1 MPTQDS
7 PRALAARVLAAVWR
21 GTRLDEALSQSLSP
35 DFPARDAA
43 LVHELCYGTLR
54 FEPRLEFWLTGLLAR
69 PLDAREP
76 ELRALLLL
84 GLYQLSE
91 MRVPP
96 HAAIA
101 ETVEACRHLSK
112 PWAVQ
117 LVNAVLRRFQRE
129 QAQLVRQ
136 LPQHAEA
143 HYAHPRWL
151 LERIRRDWPDHWREI
166 LEAGNQRPPLTLR
179 VNRLRRT
186 RAALLAE
193 LASAGIAAQ
202 ACEFSADGV
211 IALEPFDVRSQPGF
225 AAGLFSVQDES
236 AQLAAGLLELR
247 AGMRVLDAC
256 AAPGGKTGHLLECCP
271 QAQVLALDNDA
282 QRIAKIHENLQRLGL
297 SAEVRVAD
305 ATRPDSWW
313 DSRPFERI
321 LLDAPCSAT
330 GVIRRHPDIKARRR
344 PAEVSAAVAAQ
355 TRMLAALWPLL
366 ASGGKLLYVTC
377 SLLVEENAAQVDK
390 FLAAHADA
398 RALPIAAHWGVAS
411 PPGRQILSGESRMD
425 GFYYACLHKA

>member
-1 MPTQDS
+1 MPQDS
-7 PRALAARVLAAVWR
+7 PRALAARVLAAVWQ
-21 GTRLDEALSQSLSP
+21 GARLDQALRQSLSR
-35 DFPARDAA
+35 DFSPRDAA
-43 LVHELCYGTLR
+43 LVRELCYGTLR

-69 PLDAREP
+69 PLDARES

-91 MRVPP
+91 MRVAP
-96 HAAIA
+96 HAAIG

-129 QAQLVRQ
+129 QARLMTE
-136 LPQHAEA
+136 LPQHAGA
-143 HYAHPRWL
+143 YYAHPRWL
-151 LERIRRDWPDHWREI
+151 LERIRQDWPDRWREI

-186 RAALLAE
+186 RAALLEE
-193 LASAGIAAQ
+193 LAATGIAAQ

-211 IALEPFDVRSQPGF
+211 IALEPFDVRTQPGF
-225 AAGLFSVQDES
+225 SAGHFSVQDEA
-236 AQLAAGLLELR
+236 AQLAAELLELR

-256 AAPGGKTGHLLECCP
+256 AAPGGKTCHLLECCP
-271 QAQVLALDNDA
+271 QAQLLALDNDA
-282 QRIAKIHENLQRLGL
+282 QRVPKIHENLQRLGL
-297 SAEVRVAD
+297 RAEISVAD

-313 DSRPFERI
+313 DGRPFERI

-344 PAEVSAAVAAQ
+344 PAEVSAAVAVQA
-355 TRMLAALWPLL
+355 RMLAALWPLL

-377 SLLVEENAAQVDK
+377 SLLVEENAAQVNN
-390 FLAAHADA
+390 FLVAHADA
-398 RALPIAAHWGVAS
+398 RALPIAARWGVAS
-411 PPGRQILSGESRMD
+411 PPGRQILAGESRMD

>member
-1 MPTQDS
+1 MSRHS
-7 PRALAARVLAAVWR
+7 PRALAARVLAAVWQ
-21 GTRLDEALSQSLSP
+21 GARLDEALSKLASGK
-35 DFPARDAA
+35 FPSRDAA
-43 LVHELCYGTLR
+43 LVRELCYGTLR
-54 FEPRLEFWLTGLLAR
+54 FQPRLEFWLTGLLAR
-69 PLDAREP
+69 PLDAREA
-76 ELRALLLL
+76 ELHALLLL

-91 MRVPP
+91 MRVAP
-96 HAAIA
+96 HAAIG

-117 LVNAVLRRFQRE
+117 LANAVLRRFQRE
-129 QAQLVRQ
+129 QARLMTE
-136 LPQHAEA
+136 LPQHEDAY
-143 HYAHPRWL
+143 YAHPRWL
-151 LERIRRDWPDHWREI
+151 LERIRADWPDRWREI

-186 RAALLAE
+186 RAALLEE
-193 LASAGIAAQ
+193 LAAAGIAVQ
-202 ACEFSADGV
+202 PCEFSADGV
-211 IALEPFDVRSQPGF
+211 VALEPFDVRTQPGF
-225 AAGLFSVQDES
+225 AAGHFSVQDEA
-236 AQLAAGLLELR
+236 AQLVAALLEPR

-256 AAPGGKTGHLLECCP
+256 AAPGGKTCHLLECCP

-282 QRIAKIHENLQRLGL
+282 ERVRKIHQNLQRLGL

-305 ATRPDSWW
+305 ATHPDTWGGGRS
-313 DSRPFERI
+313 FERI

-344 PAEVSAAVAAQ
+344 SAAVSASVAVQ
-355 TRMLAALWPLL
+355 ARMLTALWPLL

-398 RALPIAAHWGVAS
+398 RALPIAAHWGVAL
-411 PPGRQILSGESRMD
+411 PPGRQILAGESRMD

>member
-1 MPTQDS
+1 MPRES
-7 PRALAARVLAAVWR
+7 SRALAARVLAAVWQ
-21 GTRLDEALSQSLSP
+21 GARLDEALRQSLRP
-35 DFPARDAA
+35 DLPARDAA
-43 LVHELCYGTLR
+43 LVRELCYGTLR
-54 FEPRLEFWLTGLLAR
+54 FEPRLEFWLTGLMAR
-69 PLDAREP
+69 PFEAREP
-76 ELRALLLL
+76 ELHALLLL

-117 LVNAVLRRFQRE
+117 LTNAVLRRFQRE
-129 QAQLVRQ
+129 QARLMTE
-136 LPQHAEA
+136 LPQHEVAY
-143 HYAHPRWL
+143 YAHPRWM

-166 LEAGNQRPPLTLR
+166 LAAGNQRPPLTLR

-193 LASAGIAAQ
+193 LAAAGIGAQ
-202 ACEFSADGV
+202 ACGFSADGV
-211 IALEPFDVRSQPGF
+211 TAQEPFDVRTQPGF
-225 AAGLFSVQDES
+225 AAGLFSVQDEA
-236 AQLAAGLLELR
+236 AQLAAGLLDVR
-247 AGMRVLDAC
+247 AGLRVLDAC
-256 AAPGGKTGHLLECCP
+256 AAPGGKTCHLLERCP

-282 QRIAKIHENLQRLGL
+282 GRVQKIHENLQRLGL
-297 SAEVRVAD
+297 AAEIKVAD
-305 ATRPDSWW
+305 ATQPDTWW
-313 DSRPFERI
+313 DGRPFERI

-344 PAEVSAAVAAQ
+344 PEEVSALVAVQA
-355 TRMLAALWPLL
+355 RMLAALWPLL

-377 SLLVEENAAQVDK
+377 SLLVEENAAQVNN

-398 RALPIAAHWGVAS
+398 RALPIAAHWGVALS
-411 PPGRQILSGESRMD
+411 SGRQILSGESGMD